1 MDGQSNA
8 AQGYAAFISYSHQ
21 DEKTGRWLHKFLERY
36 RFPATLV
43 GEQGRNGLIGKRIGK
58 IFRDRE
64 EFSAGGE
71 LKAEIEAALARSD
84 ALIVLCSPSSALSAY
99 VNAEI
104 DFFHK
109 LGRADR
115 IIPVIVDGEPP
126 ACFPPAL
133 HGAERLAA
141 DLRPGKDG
149 ERRAGLK
156 VISGLVGVGLD
167 ELVQRDAAA
176 QRARRTL
183 TIAGAG
189 AVVCAL
195 SILGG
200 LWYAS
205 AEAARVAEG
214 RRLISAARDMLVQNE
229 ISPALALLEEAE
241 GKVTGRERAGVRRV
255 LDAWAAQLRSPSDL
269 INSVPASI
277 VAFRT
282 RQYAVGEHALTPVP
296 TEAEVTLL
304 RSGQDHPSF
313 AYTGDGEVA
322 LLAPR
327 NAQVTMLSGRA
338 GGLPAIDGFLT
349 ADDTLAF
356 SVGLYHGPT
365 PGTSASAFVVADLSA
380 GALMAIPMGSLIN
393 EEGFYVLPGCD
404 GVIINAEQEPAY
416 QYGLA
421 SAKLRISSLNNGY
434 SLIQLGDSA
443 PRAADISQARFVP
456 FGLRRGTGDMQA
468 PERRADA
475 LRSLLR
481 TCPRWRHHNAE
492 ETARLELPS
501 ISDLGP
507 GVGDAN
513 WLHDEI
519 RLVDFNTRDART
531 NASIVSESFFPS
543 TVVADREYIYLLGAF
558 QGGIQTR
565 DIAIC
570 QISRATSRLEGCS
583 RETALGGYDVES
595 NPARDLLYVG
605 EAGAQGLSFLRTSDF
620 QRVQPDQDMPM
631 GSRGIGILLATFSP
645 DNEHFAIL
653 GVDGDVW
660 TYRVERERGAPSR
673 LSFVASRRIAGFSEP
688 LTQRKEGEIR
698 SQGASSVDIVVRV
711 EALTDNR
718 LLLVRGDGALALV
731 DLLSGV
737 EHWKLPAA
745 AGAAAIRTDIALSP
759 AGDAV
764 AVFAAGVLRIID
776 LDTGLLM
783 AQRSDV
789 ALAAPIPNIPLRP
802 LYTGGYSNYTIGP
815 TGQLIPVPGT
825 EIASADIPSI
835 TIDTSHFV
843 YDRIRFASDLVLEL
857 ATVNGNRALPL
868 RREGQRTPLRCLIA
882 AYSENGAVREFD
894 PYAGGGGDCDIVIA
908 PQREDAQLEA
918 PSSTLAVASAETQAR
933 STARLSS
940 PSFDCGL
947 ASTAIER
954 AICASAELGDLDRE
968 MSHRFAELR
977 RSQPDRR
984 QIMIDQQMQWLIQRD
999 TCANESSSMEGCLAR
1014 SYRSRISA
1022 LTQ

>member
-1 MDGQSNA
+1 MDGQSSA
-8 AQGYAAFISYSHQ
+8 AEGYAAFISYSHQ

-36 RFPATLV
+36 RFPAKLV
-43 GEQGRNGLIGKRIGK
+43 GERGRNRLIGKRIGK

-71 LKAEIEAALARSD
+71 LTAEIEAALARSD

-133 HGAERLAA
+133 HRAERLAA

-149 ERRAGLK
+149 ERRAALK

-176 QRARRTL
+176 QRTRRTL

-241 GKVTGRERAGVRRV
+241 GKVTGRQRAGVRRV

-282 RQYAVGEHALTPVP
+282 KHYAVGEHALTPVP

-304 RSGQDHPSF
+304 HSGQDRPSF

-338 GGLPAIDGFLT
+338 GGLPAINGFIT

-365 PGTSASAFVVADLSA
+365 PGTSASAFVVADLPA
-380 GALMAIPMGSLIN
+380 GALMAFPMGSPIN

-404 GVIINAEQEPAY
+404 GLIIDAESAPAHH
-416 QYGLA
+416 YGPA
-421 SAKLRISSLNNGY
+421 SAQLRISSLNNGY
-434 SLIQLGDSA
+434 SLVRLGDSA
-443 PRAADISQARFVP
+443 PRTADINQARFVP
-456 FGLRRGTGDMQA
+456 FGLRRGTGDTQA

-492 ETARLELPS
+492 RAARLELPS
-501 ISDLGP
+501 LSDLRP
-507 GVGDAN
+507 GTGDAN

-519 RLVDFNTRDART
+519 RQIDFNTRDAQT
-531 NASIVSESFFPS
+531 NAPIVQESFFPS
-543 TVVADREYIYLLGAF
+543 SVVADREYIYLLGAF

-570 QISRATSRLEGCS
+570 QINRATGRLDGCS
-583 RETALGGYDVES
+583 GETTFGGYDLES

-605 EAGAQGLSFLRTSDF
+605 EASAQGLSFLRTSDF
-620 QRVQPDQDMPM
+620 QRIRPDQDMPM
-631 GSRGIGILLATFSP
+631 GSRGIGILLATFTP
-645 DNEHFAIL
+645 DNDHFAIL
-653 GVDGDVW
+653 GVDGNVW
-660 TYRVERERGAPSR
+660 AYRVEREGGAPAR
-673 LSFVASRRIAGFSEP
+673 LSFVTERRVAGFSEP

-698 SQGASSVDIVVRV
+698 SQGASGADIVVRV
-711 EALTDNR
+711 EALGDNR

-731 DLLSGV
+731 DLLSGA
-737 EHWKLPAA
+737 EHWRLPAV

-759 AGDAV
+759 AGDAL
-764 AVFAAGVLRIID
+764 AVFAAGVLRVIN

-783 AQRSDV
+783 AQRADV

-802 LYTGGYSNYTIGP
+802 RYAGGHSNFTIGS

-825 EIASADIPSI
+825 EIASAGIPSV

-843 YDRIRFASDLVLEL
+843 YDRIRFASDVALEF
-857 ATVNGNRALPL
+857 ATVNGNRVLPL
-868 RREGQRTPLRCLIA
+868 RRERQQMPLRCLIA
-882 AYSENGAVREFD
+882 AYAENGAVREFD
-894 PYAGGGGDCDIVIA
+894 PYAGDGRNCDIVIA
-908 PQREDAQLEA
+908 SQRGNAQSDG
-918 PSSTLAVASAETQAR
+918 PSPTVAMTRAETQAL

-968 MSHRFAELR
+968 MSQRFAELR

-984 QIMIDQQMQWLIQRD
+984 QIMIDQQRQWLIQRD

-1014 SYRSRISA
+1014 SYRSRIAA
-1022 LTQ
+1022 LAQ